1 MKSPSAGR
9 AGRSLAHRWNETV
22 SAAHRYD
29 QSRQPSQALPGQAGT
44 FSSRAETFPSQAGS
58 QRTGSSDLLGQQ
70 LESIRNT
77 IRQEAAALT
86 SAAEILDE
94 SVVQAARL
102 TARCQGS
109 VIVTGVGKAGLV
121 GQKLVATLARTG
133 TPAHFLHPTE
143 AIHGDFGRVQQ
154 RDLIWAFSN
163 SGRSSEVVQIASQ
176 LRQQGSG
183 LVTFTA
189 DASSPLAEVADCSI
203 VFGKHA
209 EACPRGLAPT
219 SSTTVM
225 MAVGDAVAMLA
236 SELRQF
242 TANDFAR
249 FHPGGALGKKFCD
262 VQQLMR
268 PLSTCRMTHHSVTI
282 RDCMALSSVTGRR
295 SGAIMIVNDAGV
307 LTGVFTDSDLARLL
321 ESRAE
326 SALDR
331 PVSEQMAID
340 PHCVD
345 PATLLSDAISLLSQ
359 LRISELPV
367 VDDYRRPLGMLDI
380 TDLIA
385 IGEVEPQQLWDHDRA
400 TIPIRDSVTLS

>member
-1 MKSPSAGR
+1 
-9 AGRSLAHRWNETV
+9 V
-22 SAAHRYD
+22 
-29 QSRQPSQALPGQAGT
+29 
-44 FSSRAETFPSQAGS
+44 
-58 QRTGSSDLLGQQ
+58 
-70 LESIRNT
+70 
-77 IRQEAAALT
+77 RQEAAALT
-86 SAAEILDE
+86 NAADLLDE
-94 SVVQAARL
+94 SVVQAARW
-102 TARCQGS
+102 TARCQAS

-121 GQKLVATLARTG
+121 GQKLVATLASTG

-143 AIHGDFGRVQQ
+143 AIHGDFGRVQPG
-154 RDLIWAFSN
+154 DLIWAFSN

-189 DASSPLAEVADCSI
+189 DANSPLAEVADCSI

-242 TANDFAR
+242 TADDFAR

-268 PLSTCRMTHHSVTI
+268 PLTNCRMTHQSVTI

-295 SGAIMIVNDAGV
+295 SGAIMVVNDAGV

-321 ESRAE
+321 EARAE

-331 PVSEQMAID
+331 PVCEQMAID

-345 PATLLSDAISLLSQ
+345 PETLLSDAISLLSQ

-367 VDDYRRPLGMLDI
+367 VDAYRRPLGMLDI

-385 IGEVEPQQLWDHDRA
+385 IGEVEPQQLWEYERA
-400 TIPIRDSVTLS
+400 TIPIRDSVPDSH